1 MTARTFEFFIAS
13 RYLRAKRK
21 QAVISVITVI
31 SIAGVAAGVMAL
43 VIGIAIN
50 NGFRDTLQR
59 SLLGATAHVMV
70 LAKDPVDGIA
80 DWRDLDPK
88 FRRLPHVVSVAP
100 NLYGPV
106 LLAGPLGGSQ
116 AGGAELKGIPIDNPP
131 DMLKHLKQGSFEK
144 LKDTGGLPGI
154 ILGSRVA
161 QNTGMLLGSI
171 VNVVSPQGIELT
183 PFGPKMAQPTRFRV
197 IGIFESGFYDID
209 SFWAFTSLSA
219 AQQLFSVGDVVN
231 SIELQLDDIY
241 KAPEVAKLAEQAAG
255 PKLSATTW
263 MEQYHQILN
272 ALSTERI
279 VTIVTIG
286 LIGLVAALNILITLI
301 MMVME
306 KNRDIAVLMS
316 MGAKRQQIRRIF
328 MLQGVLIGA
337 VGTAIGLTLG
347 YGLSLFADHYRWLRL
362 NEDVYSLSYVPF
374 NPRWEDAIWI
384 AAAAIFVSLI
394 ATLYPAKTATSIAP
408 VEALRYE

>member
-1 MTARTFEFFIAS
+1 MSTKSFELFIAS

-59 SLLGATAHVMV
+59 SLLGATAHVMI
-70 LAKDPVDGIA
+70 LEKQPDQGIA
-80 DWRDLDPK
+80 NWQELDPK
-88 FRRLPHVVSVAP
+88 LRRLPHVVSVAP

-106 LLAGPLGGSQ
+106 FLVGPAGSQ
-116 AGGAELKGIPIDNPP
+116 AGGAELKGIPNDNPP
-131 DMLKHLKQGSFEK
+131 EMLRHLKQGSFDR
-144 LKDTGGLPGI
+144 LKDTSGLPGI
-154 ILGSRVA
+154 ILGSRLA
-161 QNTGMLLGSI
+161 QNTGMLLNAI
-171 VNVVSPQGIELT
+171 VNVFSPQPEMT
-183 PFGPKMAQPTRFRV
+183 PLNPMHFPPPFRFRV
-197 IGIFESGFYDID
+197 VGIFESGFYDID
-209 SFWAFTSLSA
+209 SAWAFTSLNS
-219 AQQLFSVGDVVN
+219 AQQVLEVGDVVN
-231 SIELQLDDIY
+231 SIELRLDDIY
-241 KAPEVAKLAEQAAG
+241 QAPAVAKQAETFIG
-255 PKLSATTW
+255 PKLAANTW
-263 MEQYHQILN
+263 MEQYHQILS
-272 ALSTERI
+272 ALNTERI
-279 VTIVTIG
+279 VTIITIG
-286 LIGLVAALNILITLI
+286 LIGIVAALNILITLI

-316 MGAKRQQIRRIF
+316 MGAKRQQIRKIF
-328 MLQGVLIGA
+328 MLQGLLIGA

-347 YGLSLFADHYRWLRL
+347 YSLSILADRYRWLRL
-362 NEDVYSLSYVPF
+362 NEDVYALNYVPF

-394 ATLYPAKTATSIAP
+394 ATLYPAKAATSIAP

>member
-1 MTARTFEFFIAS
+1 MSSSTFELFIAG

-21 QAVISVITVI
+21 QAVISIITVI
-31 SIAGVAAGVMAL
+31 SIAGVAAGVAAL

-70 LAKDPVDGIA
+70 LAKDSGEGI
-80 DWRDLDPK
+80 DNWRELDPK
-88 FRRLPHVVSVAP
+88 FRKLPHVISVAP

-106 LLAGPLGGSQ
+106 LLAGPIGGSQ

-131 DMLKHLKQGSFEK
+131 DMLKHLKEGSFEK
-144 LKDTGGLPGI
+144 MKDTSGFPGI
-154 ILGSRVA
+154 ILGSGLA
-161 QNTGMLLGSI
+161 KKTGMLLGSVLI
-171 VNVVSPQGIELT
+171 VYSPQGVELT
-183 PFGPKMAQPTRFRV
+183 PFGPKMQQPTRFRV
-197 IGIFESGFYDID
+197 VGIFESGFGDLD
-209 SFWAFTSLSA
+209 SFFAFTSLSST
-219 AQQLFSVGDVVN
+219 QQLLSVGDVVN
-231 SIELQLDDIY
+231 SIELRLDDIY
-241 KAPEVAKLAEQAAG
+241 KAPQVAKLAEKIAG
-255 PKLSATTW
+255 PKLAANTW
-263 MEQYHQILN
+263 MEQYHQILD
-272 ALSTERI
+272 ALATERK

-286 LIGLVAALNILITLI
+286 LIGIVAALNILITLI

-316 MGAKRQQIRRIF
+316 MGAKRQQIRKIF

-347 YGLSLFADHYRWLRL
+347 YSLSLLADHYRWLRL

-394 ATLYPAKTATSIAP
+394 ATLYPAKAATSIAP

>member
-1 MTARTFEFFIAS
+1 MSTKTFELFIAS

-70 LAKDPVDGIA
+70 LSKDPGEGI
-80 DWRDLDPK
+80 DNWRELDPK
-88 FRRLPHVVSVAP
+88 LRQLPHVVSVAP
-100 NLYGPV
+100 NLYGKV
-106 LLAGPLGGSQ
+106 FLSGPLGGSQ
-116 AGGAELKGIPIDNPP
+116 AGGAELKGIPIDDPP

-144 LKDTGGLPGI
+144 LKDTSGFPGI
-154 ILGSRVA
+154 ILGSGLA
-161 QNTGMLLGSI
+161 QSTGMLLGSV
-171 VNVVSPQGIELT
+171 VNIISPQGIELT
-183 PFGPKMAQPTRFRV
+183 PFGPQIPPPFRFRV
-197 IGIFESGFYDID
+197 VGIFESGFYDVD
-209 SFWAFTSLSA
+209 SFFAFTSLDA
-219 AQQLFSVGDVVN
+219 AQKVFGVGNVVN
-231 SIELQLDDIY
+231 SIELHLDDIY
-241 KAPEVAKLAEQAAG
+241 KAPEVARLAEKIAG
-255 PKLSATTW
+255 PSMAANTW

-272 ALSTERI
+272 ALSMERI

-316 MGAKRQQIRRIF
+316 MGARRGQIRRIF

-347 YGLSLFADHYRWLRL
+347 YSLSILADRYHWLHL
-362 NEDVYSLSYVPF
+362 SADVYSLSYVPF
-374 NPRWEDAIWI
+374 NPRWEDGIWI
-384 AAAAIFVSLI
+384 TAAAIFVSLI
-394 ATLYPAKTATSIAP
+394 ATLYPAKAATSIAP

>member
-1 MTARTFEFFIAS
+1 MIAKTFELFVAS

-21 QAVISVITVI
+21 QAVISIITVI

-59 SLLGATAHVMV
+59 SLLGATAHVMI
-70 LAKDPVDGIA
+70 LDKAGEGI
-80 DWRDLDPK
+80 DNWRELDPK
-88 FRRLPHVVSVAP
+88 LRKIPHVVSVAP
-100 NLYGPV
+100 NFYGFV
-106 LLAGPLGGSQ
+106 LLAGPLGGNQ
-116 AGGAELKGIPIDNPP
+116 AGGAQIKGVPVDNPP
-131 DMLKHLKQGSFEK
+131 EMLNHLKQGSFDR
-144 LKDTGGLPGI
+144 LKDTSGLPGI
-154 ILGSRVA
+154 ILGSRLA
-161 QNTGMLLGSI
+161 QNTGMLLNSI
-171 VNVVSPQGIELT
+171 VYVFSPQPVMT
-183 PFGPKMAQPTRFRV
+183 PLNPLHFAPPFKFRV
-197 IGIFESGFYDID
+197 VGIFESGFYDID
-209 SFWAFTSLSA
+209 LTFAFTSLAS
-219 AQQLFSVGDVVN
+219 AQQVFAAGDVVN
-231 SIELQLDDIY
+231 SIELRLDDIY
-241 KAPEVAKLAEQAAG
+241 KAPEVAKMAEKIAG

-328 MLQGVLIGA
+328 MLQGLLIGA

-347 YGLSLFADHYRWLRL
+347 YSLSILADHYRWLRL

-394 ATLYPAKTATSIAP
+394 ATLYPAKAATSIAP

>member
-1 MTARTFEFFIAS
+1 MSAGTFELFIAS

-70 LAKDPVDGIA
+70 LEKEPDEGIA
-80 DWRDLDPK
+80 NWRELDPK
-88 FRRLPHVVSVAP
+88 LRQLPHVVSVAP
-100 NLYGPV
+100 NLYGVV
-106 LLAGPLGGSQ
+106 LLAGPLQS
-116 AGGAELKGIPIDNPP
+116 GGAEIKGIPVDNPP

-144 LKDTGGLPGI
+144 LKDPSGIPGI
-154 ILGSRVA
+154 ILGSRLA
-161 QNTGMLLGSI
+161 QSTGMLLDSV
-171 VNVVSPQGIELT
+171 VNVISPKPEF
-183 PFGPKMAQPTRFRV
+183 FGPEMRFPAPFKFRV
-197 IGIFESGFYDID
+197 VGIFESGFYDVD
-209 SFWAFTSLSA
+209 SYWAFTSLGSA
-219 AQQLFSVGDVVN
+219 QAIFSVGNVVN
-231 SIELQLDDIY
+231 SIELHLDDIY
-241 KAPEVAKLAEQAAG
+241 QAPEVAKLAEKVAG

-316 MGAKRQQIRRIF
+316 MGARRQQIRRIF

-347 YGLSLFADHYRWLRL
+347 YSLSILADHYRWLRL

-374 NPRWEDAIWI
+374 NPRGEDAIWI

-394 ATLYPAKTATSIAP
+394 ATLYPAKAATAIAP

>member
-1 MTARTFEFFIAS
+1 MTTRTFELFIAT

-31 SIAGVAAGVMAL
+31 SIAGVAAGVAAL

-59 SLLGATAHVMV
+59 SLLGATAHVMI
-70 LAKDPVDGIA
+70 LEKDPDQGIA
-80 DWRDLDPK
+80 NWAELDPK
-88 FRRLPHVVSVAP
+88 LRQLPHVVSVAP
-100 NLYGPV
+100 NFYGTV
-106 LLAGPLGGSQ
+106 LLAGPLQS
-116 AGGAELKGIPIDNPP
+116 GGAEIKGIPLDNPP
-131 DMLKHLKQGSFEK
+131 DMLNHLKQGSFER

-154 ILGSRVA
+154 ILGSNLA
-161 QNTGMLLGSI
+161 QSTGMLLNSV
-171 VNVVSPQGIELT
+171 VNIISSRPEF
-183 PFGPKMAQPTRFRV
+183 FGPEMRIPQPFQFRV
-197 IGIFESGFYDID
+197 VGIFESGFYEVD
-209 SFWAFTSLSA
+209 SYWAFTSLASA
-219 AQQLFSVGDVVN
+219 QSIFSEGNVVN
-231 SIELQLDDIY
+231 SIELRLDDIY
-241 KAPEVAKLAEQAAG
+241 KAPEVAKMAEKITG
-255 PKLSATTW
+255 PKLAANTW

-272 ALSTERI
+272 ALSTERV

-316 MGAKRQQIRRIF
+316 MGAKRRQIRKIF

-347 YGLSLFADHYRWLRL
+347 YSLSILADHYRWLSL
-362 NEDVYSLSYVPF
+362 SKDVYSLSYVPF

-394 ATLYPAKTATSIAP
+394 ATLYPAKAATSIAP

>member
-1 MTARTFEFFIAS
+1 MNPRTFEYFIAS

-31 SIAGVAAGVMAL
+31 SIAGVAAGVAAL

-70 LAKDPVDGIA
+70 LAKEPVDGIA
-80 DWRDLDPK
+80 NWRELDPK
-88 FRRLPHVVSVAP
+88 LRQLPHVVSVAP
-100 NLYGPV
+100 NLYGVV

-144 LKDTGGLPGI
+144 LKDTSGLPGI
-154 ILGSRVA
+154 ILGARVA
-161 QNTGMLLGSI
+161 QNTGMLLDSV
-171 VNVVSPQGIELT
+171 VNVFSPQAQMT
-183 PFGPKMAQPTRFRV
+183 PLGMHFPAPFKFRV
-197 IGIFESGFYDID
+197 VGIFESGFYDID
-209 SFWAFTSLSA
+209 SYWAFTSLGS
-219 AQQLFSVGDVVN
+219 AQQVFSVGDVVN
-231 SIELQLDDIY
+231 SIELHLDDIY
-241 KAPEVAKLAEQAAG
+241 QAPEVAKLAEKIAG
-255 PKLSATTW
+255 PKLAANTW

-272 ALSTERI
+272 ALATERI
-279 VTIVTIG
+279 VTIVTIS
-286 LIGLVAALNILITLI
+286 LIGIVAALNILITLI

-347 YGLSLFADHYRWLRL
+347 YSLSILADRYRWLRL

-384 AAAAIFVSLI
+384 AAAAILVSLI
-394 ATLYPAKTATSIAP
+394 ATLYPAKAATAIAP

>member
-1 MTARTFEFFIAS
+1 MNTRSFESFIAT

-31 SIAGVAAGVMAL
+31 SIAGVAAGVAAL

-70 LAKDPVDGIA
+70 LAKEPVDGIA
-80 DWRDLDPK
+80 NWRELDPK
-88 FRRLPHVVSVAP
+88 LRKLPHVISVAP

-116 AGGAELKGIPIDNPP
+116 AGYAELKGIPIDNPP
-131 DMLKHLKQGSFEK
+131 DMLKHLKQGSFDK
-144 LKDTGGLPGI
+144 MKDAGGFPGI
-154 ILGSRVA
+154 ILGSQVA
-161 QNTGMLLGSI
+161 QKTGMLLGSV
-171 VNVVSPQGIELT
+171 VNVISPQGIELT
-183 PFGPKMAQPTRFRV
+183 PFGPKMPQPTRFRV
-197 IGIFESGFYDID
+197 VGIFESGFGDLD
-209 SFWAFTSLSA
+209 SFFAFTSLSS

-231 SIELQLDDIY
+231 SIELHLDDIY
-241 KAPEVAKLAEQAAG
+241 QAPEVAKMAEKIAG
-255 PKLSATTW
+255 PKLAANTW
-263 MEQYHQILN
+263 MEQYHAILN

-286 LIGLVAALNILITLI
+286 LIGVVAALNILITLI

-347 YGLSLFADHYRWLRL
+347 YSLSILADHYRWLRL
-362 NEDVYSLSYVPF
+362 SEDVYSISYVPF

-394 ATLYPAKTATSIAP
+394 ATLYPAKAATSIAP

>member
-1 MTARTFEFFIAS
+1 MSSRTFELFIAS

-70 LAKDPVDGIA
+70 LEKDPGDGIA
-80 DWRDLDPK
+80 NWRELDPK
-88 FRRLPHVVSVAP
+88 FRQLPHVVSVAP

-106 LLAGPLGGSQ
+106 LLAGPLGGRQ
-116 AGGAELKGIPIDNPP
+116 AGEAEIKGIPIDNPP

-144 LKDTGGLPGI
+144 MKDPSGLPGI
-154 ILGSRVA
+154 ILGSGVA
-161 QNTGMLLGSI
+161 KKTGMLLGSI

-183 PFGPKMAQPTRFRV
+183 PFGPKMPQPTRFRV
-197 IGIFESGFYDID
+197 VGIFESGFGDLD
-209 SFWAFTSLSA
+209 SFFAFTSLSS
-219 AQQLFSVGDVVN
+219 AQRLFSVGNVVN
-231 SIELQLDDIY
+231 SIELHLDDIY
-241 KAPEVAKLAEQAAG
+241 QAPEVAKLAEKVTGPSMAAN
-255 PKLSATTW
+255 TW
-263 MEQYHQILN
+263 MEQYHQILD
-272 ALSTERI
+272 ALATERK

-286 LIGLVAALNILITLI
+286 LIGIVAALNILITLI

-316 MGAKRQQIRRIF
+316 MGAKRRQIRRIF

-337 VGTAIGLTLG
+337 VGTAVGLALG
-347 YGLSLFADHYRWLRL
+347 YSLSILADHYRWLRL

-374 NPRWEDAIWI
+374 NPRWQDAIWI

-394 ATLYPAKTATSIAP
+394 ATLYPAKAATSIAP